1 MNDGQNAEKSQIP
14 WPEKQLMFQVKKKPS
29 SAQES
34 LNFEPM
40 LIVSSNFEDEVM
52 EPQCKRRKTDAFGT
66 FTWELVPV
74 LSDENSCEVKL
85 LDAYAAPII
94 NKKQTSALVKRLSD
108 IYPLSNLPHIKR
120 VRPCRDKKSIHPLEI
135 IICLHGDLNG
145 AGALNGDV
153 SLADLFPEINV
164 DVIGLGEPFQVK
176 IPAHQPLTRP
186 QFEVACQHWPTSFHE
201 NKQMTD
207 ALRGQL
213 FNSEEKAKMQTFMEK
228 AIEAAKAGKELGME
242 PVGAVVV
249 NPASDKI
256 IAVGHDCRNGPN
268 PLLHAVMVCIDQV
281 AHGQGGGAFNHDMHP
296 NCHFASAEPF
306 LGDDTISTAKP
317 LLLLDAHIPQGTV
330 ANALPY
336 ICTGY
341 DLYVTREPCVMCA
354 MALVH
359 SRIHRVF
366 YATSSPDGALG
377 TKYKIHT
384 RKDLNHHYIVF
395 KGLVE
400 KECQLLS

>member
-1 MNDGQNAEKSQIP
+1 MHAIGSSSEAE
-14 WPEKQLMFQVKKKPS
+14 
-29 SAQES
+29 
-34 LNFEPM
+34 
-40 LIVSSNFEDEVM
+40 DTM
-52 EPQCKRRKTDAFGT
+52 EPLCKKRKTKAFET
-66 FTWELVPV
+66 FTWELMPV
-74 LSDENSCEVKL
+74 LSDEKSGEIEL
-85 LDAYAAPII
+85 IEAYAASII
-94 NKKQTSALVKRLSD
+94 NKKRTSALIKYLAD

-120 VRPCRDKKSIHPLEI
+120 VRSCRDKSEHPLEI
-135 IICLHGDLNG
+135 IICLQSDLNSMD
-145 AGALNGDV
+145 ALNGEV
-153 SLADLFPEINV
+153 SLRDLFPEGNV
-164 DVIGLGEPFQVK
+164 DVTGLGEPFQVK

-186 QFEVACQHWPTSFHE
+186 QFEVANQHWPTSFHE
-201 NKQMTD
+201 NKQTTE

-228 AIEAAKAGKELGME
+228 AIEAAKVGKELGME
-242 PVGAVVV
+242 PVGAVMV
-249 NPASDKI
+249 NPVSDRI

-281 AHGQGGGAFNHDMHP
+281 AHAQGGGAFNHDKYLK
-296 NCHFASAEPF
+296 CYFTSAEPI
-306 LGDDTISTAKP
+306 GDDAVNTAKP
-317 LLLLDAHIPQGTV
+317 VLLSDDHIPKGTV
-330 ANALPY
+330 ADGLPY

-377 TKYKIHT
+377 TKYKVHT
-384 RKDLNHHYIVF
+384 KKDLNHHYVVF
-395 KGLVE
+395 KGLME